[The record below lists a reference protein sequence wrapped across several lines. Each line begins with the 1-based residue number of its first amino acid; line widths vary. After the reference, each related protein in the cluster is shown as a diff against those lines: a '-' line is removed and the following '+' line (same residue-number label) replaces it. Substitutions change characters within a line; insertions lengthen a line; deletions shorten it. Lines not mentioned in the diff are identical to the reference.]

1 MDSLDEYNGILFLFK
16 LIILTRHILNIKHYF
31 SVLQFKIAVLNVYSY
46 KRIRECIEKQDT
58 IIDILNFNT

>member
-1 MDSLDEYNGILFLFK
+1 M
-16 LIILTRHILNIKHYF
+16 NIMVFFFYLVNNFNETYIKYKPLYF